1 MTMIVINGQMYMA
14 VHVVVVHS
22 SSSSSSSSRF
32 RVVIRRVRLKN
43 DE

>member
-14 VHVVVVHS
+14 VHVVVVP